1 MKLET
6 VIKFAPVVPVSLFA
20 LFVIN
25 FLPEKLNFDLAPL
38 KEFFIHYSVK
48 ETKKRKI
55 NITWDGL
62 ELTSYHSRDS

>member
-6 VIKFAPVVPVSLFA
+6 VIKYAPVVPVSLFA

-25 FLPEKLNFDLAPL
+25 FLTEKLNFDLSNL

-48 ETKKRKI
+48 ETKREK
-55 NITWDGL
+55 
-62 ELTSYHSRDS
+62 